1 MIETGNDAM
10 SVGLKSIGI
19 TVQTQPERRNGFT
32 YAISDKNT
40 NVAISAMP
48 EKVVDIAFS
57 SKAVSALQVEV

>member
-1 MIETGNDAM
+1 LIETGNDAM

-32 YAISDKNT
+32 YVFSDENT
-40 NVAISAMP
+40 NVAISARS

>member
-32 YAISDKNT
+32 YAFSDENT
-40 NVAISAMP
+40 NVAISARS
-48 EKVVDIAFS
+48 EKVFDIAFS